1 MTAHAA
7 HADRLR
13 AVQDGFRTLPG
24 RYLGADPGFKAT
36 FRIVL
41 GDIGH
46 VWEVRCDEHTAR
58 VHRGAGGRPADVV
71 IGTDATTW
79 LALRCGELAGTEA
92 YGQRRL
98 YARGNLDLAVAFEGL
113 FSLEGGREPL
123 LRMHHVHLPDGRR
136 ISTLTTGRGPDVLFV
151 HGLGGAKSS
160 FLDIA
165 AILARTYRVHA
176 LDLPGFGSSSKPAT
190 APYDARWFAETVGAT
205 MDALGIE
212 RAHVAGNSLGGRVAI
227 ELGLREP
234 ERVAGLALLCPA
246 VAFVK
251 RSYHPLVRVL
261 RPEVGLLPHQFT
273 RAMIEAGS
281 GRCSPIATTSTLR
294 WPTPSSTSSGAPT
307 RAPARASRS
316 SPRPATST
324 STTRSA
330 AAASTRG
337 WRARG
342 ALAVRLGHARRG
354 HPAGLH
360 ATTSSAGCRAPS
372 RSCSRTAATSRRS
385 STPSSRANC
394 CRTSSRASTP
404 RAQPGTAA
412 QDAA

>member
-7 HADRLR
+7 PADRLR
-13 AVQDGFRTLPG
+13 AVQDGFRTLPA

-79 LALRCGELAGTEA
+79 LALRRGELAGTEA

-136 ISTLTTGRGPDVLFV
+136 ISTLTTGSGPDVLLV

-165 AILARTYRVHA
+165 ATLARTYRVHA

-190 APYDARWFAETVGAT
+190 APYDARWFAETVSAT

-212 RAHVAGNSLGGRVAI
+212 RAHVVGNSLGGRVAI

-273 RAMIEAGS
+273 RAMIEGRFWALFADRDNVDPALADTVVDEFRRTYASAGA
-281 GRCSPIATTSTLR
+281 RIAFL
-294 WPTPSSTSSGAPT
+294 
-307 RAPARASRS
+307 
-316 SPRPATST
+316 
-324 STTRSA
+324 A
-330 AAASTRG
+330 AARNLYLDDPFGRG
-337 WRARG
+337 GFYPRLAE
-342 ALAVRLGHARRG
+342 LAVPSLFLWGTHDEVIPPAFRHHVERWLPSAEQVVLEDCGHVPQVEHPELTSELLQDFFARVDA
-354 HPAGLH
+354 AG
-360 ATTSSAGCRAPS
+360 AGI
-372 RSCSRTAATSRRS
+372 
-385 STPSSRANC
+385 
-394 CRTSSRASTP
+394 
-404 RAQPGTAA
+404 AA